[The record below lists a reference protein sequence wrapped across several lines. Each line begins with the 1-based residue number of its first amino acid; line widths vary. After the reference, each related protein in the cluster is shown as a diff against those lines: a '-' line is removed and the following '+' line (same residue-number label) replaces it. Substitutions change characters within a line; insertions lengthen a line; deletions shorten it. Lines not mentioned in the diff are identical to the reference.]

1 MLIHPKR
8 ARSPNFIQVIPDK
21 QGGPTHPS
29 PPSVVVVVILRHKD
43 VVLFQQCSK
52 VLADLSPHIQEG
64 HHYQSNPDK
73 AEGGLLPR
81 GHTAPQKQLH

>member
-1 MLIHPKR
+1 MLTYVCTWKNPHSWE
-8 ARSPNFIQVIPDK
+8 AIPDN
-21 QGGPTHPS
+21 QEAHTHT
-29 PPSVVVVVILRHKD
+29 PPSVVIVIVLGDED
-43 VVLFQQCSK
+43 VVLLQQCGK

-81 GHTAPQKQLH
+81 SVSTPHHRNN